1 MLVDELADART
12 DHGLLS
18 EQEDGLSAEG
28 LTDISNLLRADVLD
42 ISNEQL
48 AVILED
54 LVELDEVELL
64 LLSSRHLSLHDVWD
78 G

>member
-1 MLVDELADART
+1 M
-12 DHGLLS
+12 
-18 EQEDGLSAEG
+18 
-28 LTDISNLLRADVLD
+28 LD